1 MRILVTGITGAIGSR
16 LAPRLL
22 AAGYE
27 VRALTRSS
35 DASRLAQVPT
45 GVRLLTGDAV
55 SGIGLPQALRGV
67 DVAYYLIHSMEPR
80 AEERFGVRERRA
92 AENFAAAAVKARV
105 GRIVYLG
112 GLVPKPGAALTA
124 GTSAHLASRLA
135 VERTLLEAVPD
146 SVALR
151 ASIVIGDRSRSFRFL
166 VRLVER
172 MPILLIP
179 AWRDHRTAPIDERDV
194 LTCLTRAATAAKA
207 AGRSLDL
214 AGPDIVTYGELIA
227 RIRDQLMLER
237 PVLNIPRLTL
247 TPIASR
253 VSAVIAG
260 EEHAL
265 IGPLMDGLGTDLL
278 PRKELATHLL
288 GVRRHTLDAA
298 IERALREWE
307 LIEPLRAR

>member
-16 LAPRLL
+16 LAPCLVS
-22 AAGYE
+22 AGHE
-27 VRALTRSS
+27 VRALARGS
-35 DASRLAQVPT
+35 DASTLMHPPADIQLVI
-45 GVRLLTGDAV
+45 GDAL
-55 SGIGLPQALRGV
+55 SGIGLQAALHGV
-67 DVAYYLIHSMEPR
+67 DVAYYLIHSMEPGS
-80 AEERFGVRERRA
+80 EERFGVRERRA
-92 AENFAAAAVKARV
+92 AENFAAAAVEARV
-105 GRIVYLG
+105 ARIVYLG
-112 GLVPKPGAALTA
+112 GLVPQPDAASA
-124 GTSAHLASRLA
+124 SETSEHLLSRLA
-135 VERTLLEAVPD
+135 VERTMLDAVPD

-151 ASIVIGDRSRSFRFL
+151 ASIVIGARSRSFRFL

-172 MPILLIP
+172 MPVLLIP

-194 LTCLTRAATAAKA
+194 LTCLTRAATADEVR
-207 AGRSLDL
+207 GRSLDL
-214 AGPDIVTYGELIA
+214 AGPDVVTYGELIA
-227 RIRDQLMLER
+227 RIRDQLMFDR

-253 VSAVIAG
+253 ISAVIAG

-265 IGPLMDGLGTDLL
+265 IGPLMEGLSTDLL
-278 PRKELATHLL
+278 PRKALATELL